1 VVTAITRKE
10 QKVMTEK
17 VYKLYMLRPGEAWY
31 QLSPEEQGELLE
43 KIKGNMEE
51 LGIKTIISCDSSWSS
66 EQWHFFGLHEC
77 PDIEAVQAHAAFQKE
92 IGWHRYGEAKTL
104 LGSALPL

>member
-10 QKVMTEK
+10 LKAMTEK
-17 VYKLYMLRPGEAWY
+17 VYKFYMGRPGEAWY

-43 KIKGNMEE
+43 KIDKNHEE
-51 LGIKTIISCDSSWSS
+51 LGIKIIISCDSSWSS
-66 EQWHFFGLHEC
+66 ERWHFFGLHEY

-92 IGWHRYGEAKTL
+92 IDWFRYAGEIRTL
-104 LGSALPL
+104 LGSQL